1 VKEPPPKIAHGLIAL
16 SVESVRHARG
26 KSLTALHRQWAQW
39 GNRNCLAK
47 RDSSRR
53 WKPASPNC
61 PRTGRIT
68 MQTGVYVLAL
78 NLNYNEGAAAGEGAL
93 NLRGRAA

>member
-1 VKEPPPKIAHGLIAL
+1 
-16 SVESVRHARG
+16 
-26 KSLTALHRQWAQW
+26 
-39 GNRNCLAK
+39 
-47 RDSSRR
+47 
-53 WKPASPNC
+53 
-61 PRTGRIT
+61 